1 MQVISFKNTALFKRG
16 IWLSTATLVVFA
28 LSPFLLDGRLWRQ
41 PASSLIG
48 VDLLVLIF
56 GLLLWRTRFHLW
68 ADEVIDADVHL
79 VVTRGKNMLP
89 VLFSNIASAEVMT
102 FSGVHRI
109 VVRLHESTPVGKR
122 IEFLPQASLWSNL
135 PAVQRI
141 AASLANRGLQNSTMF
156 TDHGGIGKG

>member
-16 IWLSTATLVVFA
+16 IWLSMATLVVFA
-28 LSPFLLDGRLWRQ
+28 VSPFVLDGRLWRQ

-48 VDLLVLIF
+48 VDILVVLF
-56 GLLLWRTRFHLW
+56 GLLLWRTRFHLL

-89 VLFSNIASAEVMT
+89 VLFSNIASAEVTT
-102 FSGVHRI
+102 FSGVHRV
-109 VVRLHESTPVGKR
+109 VVRLRESTPLGKR

-135 PAVQRI
+135 PAVQSI
-141 AASLANRGLQNSTMF
+141 AASLAKRASQLPTMVNR
-156 TDHGGIGKG
+156 

>member
-16 IWLSTATLVVFA
+16 IWLSMATLVVFA
-28 LSPFLLDGRLWRQ
+28 VSPFVLDGRLWRQ

-48 VDLLVLIF
+48 VDILVVLF
-56 GLLLWRTRFHLW
+56 GLLLWRTRFHLL

-79 VVTRGKNMLP
+79 VVTRGKNMLL

-109 VVRLHESTPVGKR
+109 VVRLHGATPLGRR

-141 AASLANRGLQNSTMF
+141 AVSIVNRASQMPTMANR
-156 TDHGGIGKG
+156 

>member
-16 IWLSTATLVVFA
+16 IWLSMATLVVFA
-28 LSPFLLDGRLWRQ
+28 VSPFLLDGRLWRQ

-48 VDLLVLIF
+48 VDLLVLVF

-79 VVTRGKNMLP
+79 VVTRGKHMLP

-102 FSGVHRI
+102 FSGVHRV
-109 VVRLHESTPVGKR
+109 VVRLHESTPLGKR

-141 AASLANRGLQNSTMF
+141 AASLANRASQLPTMANR
-156 TDHGGIGKG
+156 

>member
-48 VDLLVLIF
+48 VDLLVLVF
-56 GLLLWRTRFHLW
+56 GLLLWRTRFHLL

-79 VVTRGKNMLP
+79 VVTRGKNMLL

-102 FSGVHRI
+102 FSGVHCI
-109 VVRLHESTPVGKR
+109 VVRLHESTPLGKR

-141 AASLANRGLQNSTMF
+141 AASLANRASQMPTMANR
-156 TDHGGIGKG
+156 

>member
-1 MQVISFKNTALFKRG
+1 M
-16 IWLSTATLVVFA
+16 ATLVVFA

-56 GLLLWRTRFHLW
+56 GLLLWRTRLHLL

-89 VLFSNIASAEVMT
+89 VLFSNVASAEVMT
-102 FSGVHRI
+102 FSGVHRV
-109 VVRLHESTPVGKR
+109 VVRLHESTPLGKR

-141 AASLANRGLQNSTMF
+141 AASLANRASQMPTMANR
-156 TDHGGIGKG
+156 

>member
-16 IWLSTATLVVFA
+16 VWLSMATLVVFA
-28 LSPFLLDGRLWRQ
+28 VSPFLLDGRLWRQ

-48 VDLLVLIF
+48 VDLLVLVF
-56 GLLLWRTRFHLW
+56 GLLLWRTRFHLL

-79 VVTRGKNMLP
+79 VVTRGKNMLL
-89 VLFSNIASAEVMT
+89 VLFSNIASAEVVT
-102 FSGVHRI
+102 FSGVHRV
-109 VVRLHESTPVGKR
+109 VVRLHAATPLGKR

-141 AASLANRGLQNSTMF
+141 AASLANRASQLPTMASR
-156 TDHGGIGKG
+156 